1 MSTSVNT
8 EDNLTSDA
16 IHNRNCYAYFLQLKP
31 VLHTQSQFFTKLLPE
46 FAKLNAVMGQEY
58 DENYPYGNLYSAC
71 IASLEEFIDS
81 SPTERIKELDDL
93 VLAIYHNDNKILEES
108 SAWINVIDSE
118 IRPRQSNTAK
128 KIQNR
133 IKDTK
138 RNINRY
144 SPNDS
149 EGIYRRLYS
158 LFANNFKPQYE
169 TNLPTIK
176 NFSYKKRIDATEYRF
191 STQAQR
197 HNGNTRIS
205 PLFRRWLQIKAE
217 QTDPTQPI
225 CHIYFNNLALDRSD
239 YDIAGS
245 KERDLTLEL
254 HKLEDDPNLKT
265 LVITLP
271 AYEGLMDPSD
281 YVITHDQLSPRS
293 VFYEFLDIAREKA
306 KKETISDFRISP
318 KARTLLF
325 GTSENEEIILKK
337 LLMKSFHAQGL
348 ANKHFISSAEKQAVW
363 VHFIKYEL
371 TNYILKTI
379 QPKSFN
385 FSCKDAIDRGAL
397 SSTYYNLIKSFKL
410 EQPINKEEFERS
422 LDAPAAN
429 VKGRGMNFHRK
440 IIWNALNTYVNAN
453 YSQLITHEKKSWLIY
468 WRDMNCPKIRTEKLL
483 RIRLK
488 QTIQQFQALPKE
500 KNNIKKTGL
509 HLLDIVKELH
519 DKKAGGKRLLLE
531 VVSRTSELIHTSSEE
546 SIEKYNSLANELKV
560 NHPSLYVI
568 VGIMEVLLG
577 FLLYIPSLSYSE
589 KLIEHGTATTNTG
602 FFYHRRTELSD
613 KMLHF
618 ASVSASLG
626 V

>member
-1 MSTSVNT
+1 MSTSVNN

-31 VLHTQSQFFTKLLPE
+31 VLHTHSQFLTKLLPE
-46 FAKLNAVMGQEY
+46 FAKLHTVIGQEY
-58 DENYPYGNLYSAC
+58 DENYPYGNLYSSC
-71 IASLEEFIDS
+71 IAALEEFIATN
-81 SPTERIKELDDL
+81 PTEKIKDLDDL

-108 SAWINVIDSE
+108 SAWINDIDSE

-128 KIQNR
+128 KIQNK

-138 RNINRY
+138 RNVNRY
-144 SPNDS
+144 SPNNS
-149 EGIYRRLYS
+149 GGLYRRLYS
-158 LFANNFKPQYE
+158 LFTNNFKPQYE

-176 NFSYKKRIDATEYRF
+176 NFSYKKSSDATEYRF

-197 HNGNTRIS
+197 HNGRTRIS
-205 PLFRRWLQIKAE
+205 PLFKRWLQINAE
-217 QTDPTQPI
+217 KCTPNQNI

-254 HKLEDDPNLKT
+254 HKLENDPSLKT

-271 AYEGLMDPSD
+271 ANEGLMESSD
-281 YVITHDQLSPRS
+281 YEITHNRLSPRS
-293 VFYEFLDIAREKA
+293 VFNEFLDITREKA
-306 KKETISDFRISP
+306 DKKIISDFRISP
-318 KARTLLF
+318 KARKLLF
-325 GTSENEEIILKK
+325 GPENEEVILKK
-337 LLMKSFHAQGL
+337 LLMKSFQAQGL
-348 ANKHFISSAEKQAVW
+348 ANKRFISSAEKQAVW

-371 TNYILKTI
+371 TNYILETI
-379 QPKSFN
+379 KPKSFN

-397 SSTYYNLIKSFKL
+397 SSTYYNLIKSFNL

-440 IIWNALNTYVNAN
+440 IIWNALNTYINAN
-453 YSQLITHEKKSWLIY
+453 YSQLITNEKKSWLIY

-483 RIRLK
+483 KFRLK
-488 QTIQQFQALPKE
+488 QTLQQFHTLPKE
-500 KNNIKKTGL
+500 KNDLKTTGL
-509 HLLDIVKELH
+509 HLLDIVKELQTQ
-519 DKKAGGKRLLLE
+519 KAGGKRLLLE

-546 SIEKYNSLANELKV
+546 SIEKYSRLAKELKV

-568 VGIMEVLLG
+568 AGIMEVLLG
-577 FLLYIPSLSYSE
+577 IILYLPSLGYSE
-589 KLIEHGTATTNTG
+589 KLIAHGTATTNTG
-602 FFYHRRTELSD
+602 FFSYRRTELSN

-618 ASVSASLG
+618 VSVSSSLE